1 MPALQRKNGNAWY
14 STSKRTYA
22 LIGISMKN
30 KNKVTKLN
38 EEEYNSYIESMLN
51 GENVEVPNISEV
63 KKD

>member
-1 MPALQRKNGNAWY
+1 
-14 STSKRTYA
+14 
-22 LIGISMKN
+22 MKN